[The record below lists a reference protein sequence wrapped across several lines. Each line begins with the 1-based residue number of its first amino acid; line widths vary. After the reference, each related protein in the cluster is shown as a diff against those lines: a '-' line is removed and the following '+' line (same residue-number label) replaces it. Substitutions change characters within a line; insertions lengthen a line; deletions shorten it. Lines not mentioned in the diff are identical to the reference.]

1 MNVNTGQE
9 TSILTFFASTK
20 KLTRSET
27 LEIPTVAACI
37 SKLAGAVAS
46 LPVKLY
52 RKEGGRI
59 TEITDDGRLKLLNG
73 DTGDTL
79 STHDMWTAAIEDYF
93 LGGGA
98 WIYINSAGL
107 KVRSLHY
114 IDSRSVSILSNSDP
128 VFKAFRVQ
136 INAREYYDFQFI
148 KLLRKTHDGWT
159 NIPLQEDNSAVLSAA
174 YNAVRLENM
183 MNSNGGCKPGF
194 LKAQTRISKEVAEDI
209 RRNYDLLY
217 NNSSDRSERKLM
229 VLNDGIT
236 FEPISS
242 TAAELQL
249 NENKQVNSM
258 EICKLFGFPHTI
270 IDGGASEDDNR
281 KFISAV
287 TALVDQIE
295 TELDRCLLLESEK
308 EQGYYWAFD
317 TKELTRGSIRERFD
331 AYEIAARNNI
341 MQIDEIRREED
352 LEPLGF
358 NFVKLGLSDVLL
370 NPQTMEVF
378 TPNTGQT
385 KNLLTGEERARGDN
399 YTKDEHGRFTGSTS
413 SGGGSS
419 GGKAAGK
426 VDKSEKTS
434 IIKSIDVDDY
444 KIVTYGKGIS
454 KEVND
459 TIIDIMKQCEKDGG
473 FVISEISGEISAT
486 GSDGTPVL
494 QIEPMSNGLLKL
506 NINTEYLSGKTLDE
520 IDNAFANTNSTVV
533 NSLKEAVIHESGHAI
548 SIKGKTP
555 EQVEN
560 LYKEL
565 KNKGIA
571 GVSDIALKDGAEC
584 LAELEVLRSR
594 KVSVSKEL
602 SDFYEKYMGRKYL

>member
-1 MNVNTGQE
+1 MVRIGLFKRKKKEIRADTPAEMNVNTGQE

-52 RKEGGRI
+52 RKEDGRI

-194 LKAQTRISKEVAEDI
+194 LKAQTKISKEVAEEI
-209 RRNYDLLY
+209 RKNYDLLY

-370 NPQTMEVF
+370 NPQTMEAF

-385 KNLLTGEERARGDN
+385 KNLLTGEERAEELRGWVTINGHPVKLGD
-399 YTKDEHGRFTGSTS
+399 DDG
-413 SGGGSS
+413 SGGGGSA
-419 GGKAAGK
+419 KK
-426 VDKSEKTS
+426 VDKAEKSDIIEHKEEIIADFKSTNFNGEIHIPPKEIDVSKLTIDSEHINERGHNVSEKQAKQFINDAAVS
-434 IIKSIDVDDY
+434 YSKSLGGQNFENYIGYEGTAYVNVDTNVIRTAY
-444 KIVTYGKGIS
+444 PKSQFTAGTKRFLETLNKHTK
-454 KEVND
+454 KE
-459 TIIDIMKQCEKDGG
+459 
-473 FVISEISGEISAT
+473 
-486 GSDGTPVL
+486 
-494 QIEPMSNGLLKL
+494 
-506 NINTEYLSGKTLDE
+506 
-520 IDNAFANTNSTVV
+520 
-533 NSLKEAVIHESGHAI
+533 
-548 SIKGKTP
+548 
-555 EQVEN
+555 
-560 LYKEL
+560 
-565 KNKGIA
+565 
-571 GVSDIALKDGAEC
+571 
-584 LAELEVLRSR
+584 
-594 KVSVSKEL
+594 
-602 SDFYEKYMGRKYL
+602 